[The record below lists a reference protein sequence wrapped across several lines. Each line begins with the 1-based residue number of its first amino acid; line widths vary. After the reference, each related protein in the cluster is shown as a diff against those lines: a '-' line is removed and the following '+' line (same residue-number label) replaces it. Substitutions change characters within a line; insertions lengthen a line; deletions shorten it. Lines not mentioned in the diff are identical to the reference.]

1 MDVAK
6 IRKSFL
12 KVDTVYLHR
21 FSSELHNKVDNAVKQ
36 SGPDKAFEVD
46 VPRIFAI
53 WFVSCL
59 VETTWLKYILY
70 TRFFYKKVVYKKVAL
85 DWPKS

>member
-12 KVDTVYLHR
+12 EVDTVYLHR
-21 FSSELHNKVDNAVKQ
+21 ISSELHNKVDNAVKQ

-53 WFVSCL
+53 
-59 VETTWLKYILY
+59 
-70 TRFFYKKVVYKKVAL
+70 
-85 DWPKS
+85 

>member
-1 MDVAK
+1 MDVTK

-12 KVDTVYLHR
+12 EVDTVYLHR
-21 FSSELHNKVDNAVKQ
+21 ISSELHNKVDNAVKQ

-53 WFVSCL
+53 WFFSCL
-59 VETTWLKYILY
+59 VEIYSVY
-70 TRFFYKKVVYKKVAL
+70 TLFYKKVVYKKVVL
-85 DWPKS
+85 EWPKP